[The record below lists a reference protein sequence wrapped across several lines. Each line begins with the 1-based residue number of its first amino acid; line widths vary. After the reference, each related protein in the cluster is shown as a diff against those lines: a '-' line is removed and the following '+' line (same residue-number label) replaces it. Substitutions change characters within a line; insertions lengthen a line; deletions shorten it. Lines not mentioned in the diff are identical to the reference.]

1 MGDQGTDGE
10 GSLNQSGADVL
21 DIGRQARDELPHH
34 RGHVVG
40 DELAGIRRRDG
51 HLGHRRNQGA
61 EIVRIGD
68 RGETGDG
75 RPDEGEVGTRR
86 RGQLG
91 WRHRGDA
98 CHEGIDDDV
107 LTHRA
112 GVGGQSGDQILENRE
127 RIARSCRAGSDRV
140 EEGLVEHSDGLGVA
154 GRQLHRRNRDV
165 GAWRHDRVGDHHA
178 GGHQ

>member
-1 MGDQGTDGE
+1 MGHQGTDGE
-10 GSLNQSGADVL
+10 GGLDQPGTDVL
-21 DIGRQARDELPHH
+21 DIRREARDELPHH
-34 RGHVVG
+34 RDHVVG
-40 DELAGIRRRDG
+40 DELAGIRHRDG
-51 HLGHRRNQGA
+51 HVGDRRNQGA
-61 EIVRIGD
+61 EVVRIGD
-68 RGETGDG
+68 RRETGDG
-75 RPDEGEVGTRR
+75 RPGEGEVGTRR

-98 CHEGIDDDV
+98 RHEGIHDGV
-107 LTHRA
+107 LTQRG

-127 RIARSCRAGSDRV
+127 GIARSSRAGGDRI